1 METNYSFGTQ
11 PRGELVRYEARSQP
25 FLPFLSGI
33 SASELDFSSDRQWV
47 TYVTYPDNA
56 SGEGMLTVVIG
67 CN

>member
-11 PRGELVRYEARSQP
+11 PRGELVRYDARSQQ